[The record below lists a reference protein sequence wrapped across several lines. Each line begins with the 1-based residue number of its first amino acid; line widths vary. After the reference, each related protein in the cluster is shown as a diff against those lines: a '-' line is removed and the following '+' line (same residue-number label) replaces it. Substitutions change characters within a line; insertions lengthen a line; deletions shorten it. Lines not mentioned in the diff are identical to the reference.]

1 VHTSLLPL
9 VYSLFWIVLG
19 GNLLGNVP
27 YSYALTTSLSA
38 DLGLSAAVWVTSLLL
53 GAAVHRTHFVAY
65 FAPSGTPLALLPLL
79 GLIELISF
87 VARAVSLGVREFANI
102 VAGHTLLAIA
112 TSFIAPMLV
121 SLYAPIGLLFLPLIG
136 ALIGLELAVAVM
148 QAYVLT
154 VLTCSY
160 LRDALELH

>member
-1 VHTSLLPL
+1 M
-9 VYSLFWIVLG
+9 VLG

-38 DLGLSAAVWVTSLLL
+38 DMGLSAGVWVTSLLL
-53 GAAVHRTHFVAY
+53 GATVHRTYFVAY
-65 FAPSGTPLALLPLL
+65 FAPAGTPLALLPLL

-112 TSFIAPMLV
+112 TSFVAPMLV
-121 SLYAPIGLLFLPLIG
+121 TAYAPMGVFFLPLIG
-136 ALIGLELAVAVM
+136 AVMGLELAVAFM

>member
-1 VHTSLLPL
+1 M
-9 VYSLFWIVLG
+9 
-19 GNLLGNVP
+19 
-27 YSYALTTSLSA
+27 
-38 DLGLSAAVWVTSLLL
+38 
-53 GAAVHRTHFVAY
+53 
-65 FAPSGTPLALLPLL
+65 
-79 GLIELISF
+79 
-87 VARAVSLGVREFANI
+87 

-121 SLYAPIGLLFLPLIG
+121 SVYAPLGLLFIPLIG
-136 ALIGLELAVAVM
+136 ALIVLELAVAVM